1 MSNTEQKNS
10 AGEDIIF
17 SAADTQWM
25 TYALQ
30 LAAKGEAIGEVPV
43 GAVIVQDDKILGE
56 GFNQPIS
63 SHDPTAHAE
72 IIALRQAA
80 SQVQNYRLVGSTI
93 YVTLEPCTMC
103 VGALVHARI
112 ARLVFGTTETKAGAV
127 VSKSQLLDNDY
138 FNHRVDYVGGLMAQQ
153 CQHQLSDFFATR
165 REQKRKE
172 KLERRE
178 MDSSVVEQNL
188 SAINDLRE

>member
-1 MSNTEQKNS
+1 MSNSEQENS
-10 AGEDIIF
+10 VPLAVF
-17 SAADTQWM
+17 SADDERWM
-25 TYALQ
+25 TYAMA
-30 LAAKGEAIGEVPV
+30 LAAQGETLGEVPV
-43 GAVIVQDDKILGE
+43 GAVIIQDGNCIGE

-80 SQVQNYRLVGSTI
+80 QQIQNYRLVGSTI

-127 VSKSQLLDNDY
+127 VSKLRLLDNDH
-138 FNHRVDYVGGLMAQQ
+138 FNHKVDYTGGLMAQH
-153 CQHQLSDFFATR
+153 CQHQLSDFFAAR

-172 KLERRE
+172 KQERRE
-178 MDSSVVEQNL
+178 ATANNNDVTSS
-188 SAINDLRE
+188 